1 MSLLLQG
8 VKVML
13 RITLRGPLA
22 VDEESLN
29 QDKPHP
35 FKSGERSLTPHPSA
49 FGCHSRRLQSKLAEA
64 TCCRALTLEKAN

>member
-22 VDEESLN
+22 VEEESLN
-29 QDKPHP
+29 QDKPHLYKP
-35 FKSGERSLTPHPSA
+35 RKRQNEPSPA
-49 FGCHSRRLQSKLAEA
+49 GKVADALIRLSVGLS
-64 TCCRALTLEKAN
+64 